1 MMTIM
6 ASSIYG
12 IQSNTSPNEYPQQKL
27 SKKGTNALIDHS
39 INWIQRWSPTQVRT
53 FMLCIVNFTWP
64 GNGHCTILQGIA
76 MFCIVLHCIALYCI
90 VLHCIALY
98 CNVLQSIAFFCIWQ
112 LEVHCNLS
120 HKCTWQ
126 AGLHQIIAMHCI
138 ITHGKMYGLH
148 CIILQYI
155 I

>member
-1 MMTIM
+1 MTIM

-64 GNGHCTILQGIA
+64 WKRALYYR
-76 MFCIVLHCIALYCI
+76 IVLQCFAMYCI
-90 VLHCIALY
+90 VLHLATCSALHCSLKMHLAGWSASNH
-98 CNVLQSIAFFCIWQ
+98 CNVLHYGILQNA
-112 LEVHCNLS
+112 L
-120 HKCTWQ
+120 KY
-126 AGLHQIIAMHCI
+126 IIAI
-138 ITHGKMYGLH
+138 YRSLGAPPGPDF
-148 CIILQYI
+148 
-155 I
+155 